1 MAPLKSILSKR
12 YLEEQKMKWDLNK
25 EWFNLKDQDLRS
37 VQRFLK
43 YALVGGSTFL
53 FDLLLLS
60 IFIGVFKWDAAASAG
75 LGFLI
80 AVSINYVI
88 SRRFVFKGTL
98 RSVHAGYGGFLL
110 IAGCGL
116 LIVTLGMHWLVN
128 VLAWNY
134 LVSRVLIALLTG
146 TWNYLLNLYVNFRV
160 AGKHF

>member
-1 MAPLKSILSKR
+1 MDINKAYVSF
-12 YLEEQKMKWDLNK
+12 LNI
-25 EWFNLKDQDLRS
+25 ETPAF
-37 VQRFLK
+37 QRFFK

-60 IFIGVFKWDAAASAG
+60 LFIGVLHWNPAGAAGFA
-75 LGFLI
+75 FLI
-80 AVSINYVI
+80 AVSINYVL

-98 RSVHAGYGGFLL
+98 RSVHAGYGGFLA

-116 LIVTLGMHWLVN
+116 LIVTVGMHGLVN
-128 VLAWNY
+128 VLGWNY
-134 LVSRVLIALLTG
+134 LLSRVLIALVTG